1 VEIFAMAF
9 SRFFDLLLS
18 LVICGFEIL
27 HEVVAC
33 DDSYQCRFGQQ
44 CCKETN
50 TCQASCSKSHETN
63 IGVII
68 GIVAAVALGNA
79 LFWVTF
85 CCLCW
90 CKGSRKSRFRYRSF
104 GENEDAIGPNNDDDV
119 IDDDMIVNNDMIN
132 NKEVIDNG
140 RVITDDPIDDDIIDD
155 NETSKVLGIKDD
167 SRREEI
173 SLSIIKIKRPI
184 LKTKRAGHELGES
197 STGNSSNI

>member
-1 VEIFAMAF
+1 MAF
-9 SRFFDLLLS
+9 SRFFDLILS

-50 TCQASCSKSHETN
+50 TCQASCSKRHETN
-63 IGVII
+63 IGVIV

-104 GENEDAIGPNNDDDV
+104 GENEDNIGPNNDDDV
-119 IDDDMIVNNDMIN
+119 IDDDMIANNDMID
-132 NKEVIDNG
+132 NKDVIDNG
-140 RVITDDPIDDDIIDD
+140 RVITNDPIDDDIIDD